1 MKVGLVIKDLKEAT
15 ALGREIREYLAAR
28 GVEVEVEEASA
39 ARLGVRGPRL
49 EEVEADLIVLLGGDG
64 TILKTVAKTEGKEI
78 PILGINFG
86 TMGFLVEIQPK
97 DWREALERV
106 LRGDYTVEAKRKL
119 AVRLNGREVG
129 EALNEAVV
137 ISSMPV
143 RMLHLQVAVDGEMV
157 QDLRADGVI
166 VSTPTGSTAY
176 SYSAGGPILDPRVE
190 GLVVTPICPFE
201 PGIRPIVVPASSEIK
216 VRLLRSKGEATIV
229 VDGEHRGKVAPEGE
243 VIFTSSGRNALF
255 VKLGKD
261 FYGRIRERFG
271 TWRDL

>member
-1 MKVGLVIKDLKEAT
+1 MKIGLVLKDLREAT
-15 ALGREIREYLAAR
+15 ALGREILEYLTAK
-28 GVEVEVEEASA
+28 GVEVVVEEASA
-39 ARLGVRGPRL
+39 ARLGMRGPKL
-49 EEVEADLIVLLGGDG
+49 EEMEADLIVLLGGDG
-64 TILKTVAKTEGKEI
+64 TVLKTVAKTSGREI
-78 PILGINFG
+78 PLLGINFG

-106 LRGDYTVEAKRKL
+106 LRGDYSVEEKRKL
-119 AVRLNGREVG
+119 VVRLDGKEVG

-176 SYSAGGPILDPRVE
+176 SYSAGGPIMDPRVA
-190 GLVVTPICPFE
+190 GLVLTSICPFE
-201 PGIRPIVVPASSEIK
+201 HGIRPIIVPSSSEVK
-216 VRLLRSKGEATIV
+216 VRLLRSKGEATVV
-229 VDGEHRGKVAPEGE
+229 VDGEYKGKVVPGGE
-243 VIFTSSGRNALF
+243 VTFTYSSRNALF
-255 VKLGKD
+255 VKLRKD

-271 TWRDL
+271 PW